1 MLVAV
6 PEFND
11 RVSPTFDFC
20 RKVSLWRL
28 DDRGLIRQGEKRCED
43 LQCRER
49 AAKLVEMEVDVL
61 LCGAIGTEAA
71 EEIGRRGIEIVP
83 GLSGRVLRVVAAY
96 ACGMSDRPEF
106 RMPGA
111 PGPAFDG
118 AKTSEEKES

>member
-11 RVSPTFDFC
+11 RVSPAFDFC

-28 DDRGLIRQGEKRCED
+28 DDRGMVRQGEKRCED

-49 AAKLVEMEVDVL
+49 AAKLEEMEVDVL
-61 LCGAIGTEAA
+61 LCGAIGTDAA
-71 EEIGRRGIEIVP
+71 LEIRQRGIEIVP
-83 GLSGRVLRVVAAY
+83 GLSGDVLKVVAAY
-96 ACGMSDRPEF
+96 ACGMLDHPGF

-111 PGPAFDG
+111 PEPAGPDG
-118 AKTSEEKES
+118 LTSEEKDR